1 MKKAILLLFCLSY
14 FGSLQS
20 QDSDTGNWLIYI
32 GSKKIDDK
40 WNWHHEIQY
49 RNYNFIGDLEQLLIR
64 TGIGVNLS
72 PKNNNLLLGYGF
84 IQSEPYI
91 AGTDEK
97 LSVAEH
103 RIYQQFV
110 TKQKFGRLAIQHR
123 YRIEERFVEDSDFK
137 WRFRY
142 FLAFNIALSQKELL
156 PDTWYLSAYNEIF
169 INGQGNAFDRNRI
182 YGALGYI
189 VSPQLKVE
197 LGFMSQVY
205 EKASR
210 EQLQLAGFANF

>member
-1 MKKAILLLFCLSY
+1 MKKGLLLIFCLSF
-14 FGSLQS
+14 FGSLQA

-32 GSKKIDDK
+32 GSKKINDK

-210 EQLQLAGFANF
+210 EQLQIAGFANF

>member
-1 MKKAILLLFCLSY
+1 MKKALLLLFCLSC

-20 QDSDTGNWLIYI
+20 QDNDAGNWLIYI
-32 GSKKIDDK
+32 GSKKINDN

-49 RNYNFIGDLEQLLIR
+49 RNHNFIGDLEQLLIR

-97 LSVAEH
+97 LSIAEH

-205 EKASR
+205 ELASR